1 MAWRLAAAVAAV
13 VVYFAS
19 QGGKQ
24 QAPLPPLGSRR
35 ALLAAADP
43 STIDWI
49 SWAADKFNVGGS
61 SVSPHISALRHGDT
75 HHING
80 GYHAA
85 KATGG
90 TPPGRLGADT
100 TAGPSR
106 PAPPPA
112 LPAAPPLAPAPLPP
126 PPIVLR
132 SKLRAA
138 FPHLEFPVASQR
150 EAEDAN
156 AVAARSRARPPAA
169 AADQQQQQ
177 QQEHRAKVNAR
188 NRQTALTRSIG
199 RAEKANTR
207 KNPHAK
213 NVRKVNKDRHSL

>member
-1 MAWRLAAAVAAV
+1 MAWRLGTAVAAV

-19 QGGKQ
+19 QGGQ
-24 QAPLPPLGSRR
+24 QQVPLPPLGSRR

-49 SWAADKFNVGGS
+49 SWAADKFNVGDS

-80 GYHAA
+80 GYHA
-85 KATGG
+85 
-90 TPPGRLGADT
+90 
-100 TAGPSR
+100 R

-112 LPAAPPLAPAPLPP
+112 LPVAPPLAQAPQVAPLPP

-150 EAEDAN
+150 EAKDAD
-156 AVAARSRARPPAA
+156 AVAARSRGRPPAA

-177 QQEHRAKVNAR
+177 QQEQEQKHRAKVNAR

-213 NVRKVNKDRHSL
+213 NVRKVKKERHSPQR